1 MWGLYLTYI
10 SEIVFGD
17 YFMAKKS
24 TVFNVVI
31 PAQMNEQIEL
41 VITRVNEKK
50 YQNLNKS
57 QFIRDCVE
65 HVLKHI
71 DDDVNLY

>member
-1 MWGLYLTYI
+1 MKSKMFSLYLP
-10 SEIVFGD
+10 V
-17 YFMAKKS
+17 
-24 TVFNVVI
+24 
-31 PAQMNEQIEL
+31 QMNEQIEL

-57 QFIRDCVE
+57 QFIRDCIE
-65 HVLKHI
+65 HVLKHL